1 MLKRL
6 YERILIMFY
15 YIKGTLAMLDPLFAV
30 VDAGGVGYKLT
41 ISTTTYNS
49 LPNLYNEKDPVVKLY
64 THMAVREDGV
74 ELFGFYNHE
83 ELSAFKMLTSVSG
96 VGPKAAMSILSVFTP
111 EKFAL
116 AVCTDDAKGIAKA
129 NGVGAKTAARI
140 ILELQDKL
148 IKETPSDILAGGKAA
163 SLSKPASVAQKGAF
177 TEAQDALTVLGY
189 TRAEAMSALQGIDPS
204 IGLEEIIKQA
214 LKKLMR

>member
-1 MLKRL
+1 
-6 YERILIMFY
+6 MFY

-41 ISTTTYNS
+41 ISTTTHDS
-49 LPNLYNEKDPVVKLY
+49 LPNLYTNKDPQVKLF
-64 THMAVREDGV
+64 THMVVREDGV
-74 ELFGFYNHE
+74 ELFGFYTHE

-96 VGPKAAMSILSVFTP
+96 VGPKAAMSILSILTP
-111 EKFAL
+111 EKFAH
-116 AVCTDDAKGIAKA
+116 AVCSDDTKAIAKA

-140 ILELQDKL
+140 VLELQDKL
-148 IKETPSDILAGGKAA
+148 MKETPDEVLDVA
-163 SLSKPASVAQKGAF
+163 SGSTQVKNSAVQKGTLA
-177 TEAQDALTVLGY
+177 EAQEALTVLGY
-189 TRAEAMSALQGIDPS
+189 TRSEAASALQGIDPS

>member
-1 MLKRL
+1 
-6 YERILIMFY
+6 MFY
-15 YIKGTLAMLDPLFAV
+15 YIKGTLAILDPLFAV

-41 ISTTTYNS
+41 ISTTTHNL
-49 LPNLYNEKDPVVKLY
+49 LPNLYTNKDPQVKLF

-74 ELFGFYNHE
+74 ELFGFYSHE

-96 VGPKAAMSILSVFTP
+96 VGPKAAMAILSIFTP

-116 AVCTDDAKGIAKA
+116 AVCSDDTKAIAKA
-129 NGVGAKTAARI
+129 SGVGAKTAARI

-148 IKETPSDILAGGKAA
+148 MKETPSEILANA
-163 SLSKPASVAQKGAF
+163 STSTASKGVGLPKSV
-177 TEAQDALTVLGY
+177 TSEAQDALTVLGY
-189 TRAEAMSALQGIDPS
+189 TRSEAMQALQGIDMS
-204 IGLEEIIKQA
+204 VGLEEIIKQA

>member
-1 MLKRL
+1 
-6 YERILIMFY
+6 MFY
-15 YIKGTLAMLDPLFAV
+15 YIKGTLAVLDPLFAV
-30 VDAGGVGYKLT
+30 IDAGGVGYKLT
-41 ISTTTYNS
+41 ISSTTYNS
-49 LPNLYNEKDPVVKLY
+49 LPNLHSSKEPEVKLF

-74 ELFGFYNHE
+74 ELFGFYTHA
-83 ELSAFKMLTSVSG
+83 ELSTFKMLTGVSG
-96 VGPKAAMSILSVFTP
+96 VGPKAAMAILSVFTP

-116 AVCTDDAKGIAKA
+116 AVCSDDTKAIAKA

-148 IKETPSDILAGGKAA
+148 MKETPAEVLAGG
-163 SLSKPASVAQKGAF
+163 SVQTPVKGGAAQKGALS
-177 TEAQDALTVLGY
+177 EAQEALTVLGY
-189 TRAEAMSALQGIDPS
+189 TRSEATSALQGIDPT

>member
-1 MLKRL
+1 
-6 YERILIMFY
+6 MFY

-41 ISTTTYNS
+41 ISTTTHDS
-49 LPNLYNEKDPVVKLY
+49 LPNLYTNKDPQVKLF

-74 ELFGFYNHE
+74 ELFGFYTHE

-96 VGPKAAMSILSVFTP
+96 VGPKAAMAILSIFTP

-116 AVCTDDAKGIAKA
+116 AVCSDDTKAIAKA
-129 NGVGAKTAARI
+129 SGVGAKTAARI

-148 IKETPSDILAGGKAA
+148 MKETPTEVLAGG
-163 SLSKPASVAQKGAF
+163 SVSSPVNGGAIPKGVMS
-177 TEAQDALTVLGY
+177 EAQDALTVLGY
-189 TRAEAMSALQGIDPS
+189 TSSEATNALHGIDMS

>member
-1 MLKRL
+1 
-6 YERILIMFY
+6 
-15 YIKGTLAMLDPLFAV
+15 MLDPLFAV

-41 ISTTTYNS
+41 ISTTTHDS
-49 LPNLYNEKDPVVKLY
+49 LPNLYTNKDPQVKLF

-74 ELFGFYNHE
+74 ELFGFYTHE

-96 VGPKAAMSILSVFTP
+96 VGPKAAMSILSILTP

-116 AVCTDDAKGIAKA
+116 AVCSDDTKAIAKA

-140 ILELQDKL
+140 VLELQDKL
-148 IKETPSDILAGGKAA
+148 MKETPAEILSGAN
-163 SLSKPASVAQKGAF
+163 ASVPVKNSAAQKGTL
-177 TEAQDALTVLGY
+177 TEAQEALTVLGY
-189 TRAEAMSALQGIDPS
+189 TRSEAASAIQGIDPS

>member
-1 MLKRL
+1 
-6 YERILIMFY
+6 MFY
-15 YIKGTLAMLDPLFAV
+15 YIKGKLAFLDPSFAV

-41 ISTTTYNS
+41 ISATTHDAMPAHLTVA
-49 LPNLYNEKDPVVKLY
+49 EDPEVKLY

-74 ELFGFYNHE
+74 ELFGFGTHE

-111 EKFAL
+111 EKLAL
-116 AVCTDDAKGIAKA
+116 AICTDDAKAIAKA

-140 ILELQDKL
+140 ILELRDKL
-148 IKETPSDILAGGKAA
+148 MKETPSDVLAGKASAPLPSGTVGKGV
-163 SLSKPASVAQKGAF
+163 LG
-177 TEAQDALTVLGY
+177 EAQDALTVLGY
-189 TRAEAMSALQGIDPS
+189 SRSEAMSALSGLDPAL
-204 IGLEEIIKQA
+204 GLEELIKQA

>member
-1 MLKRL
+1 
-6 YERILIMFY
+6 MFY

-41 ISTTTYNS
+41 ISTTTHDS
-49 LPNLYNEKDPVVKLY
+49 LPNLYTNKDPQVKLF

-74 ELFGFYNHE
+74 ELFGFYTHE

-96 VGPKAAMSILSVFTP
+96 VGPKAAMSILSILTP

-116 AVCTDDAKGIAKA
+116 AVCSDDTKAIAKA

-140 ILELQDKL
+140 VLELQDKL
-148 IKETPSDILAGGKAA
+148 MKETPAEVLAVA
-163 SLSKPASVAQKGAF
+163 SGSTQVKNSAVQKGTLA
-177 TEAQDALTVLGY
+177 EAQEALTVLGY
-189 TRAEAMSALQGIDPS
+189 TRSEAASALQGIDPS

>member
-1 MLKRL
+1 
-6 YERILIMFY
+6 MFY

-41 ISTTTYNS
+41 ISSTTHDM
-49 LPNLYNEKDPVVKLY
+49 LPNLYTNKDPEVKLY

-74 ELFGFYNHE
+74 ELFGFYSHE

-96 VGPKAAMSILSVFTP
+96 VGPKAAMAILSIFTP

-116 AVCTDDAKGIAKA
+116 AVCSDDAKAIAKA

-148 IKETPSDILAGGKAA
+148 MKETPADVLAGK
-163 SLSKPASVAQKGAF
+163 STVASVSKSPVSKGVMS
-177 TEAQDALTVLGY
+177 EAQDALMVLGY
-189 TRAEAMSALQGIDPS
+189 TRSEATSALQGIDMT